1 MLEFYLN
8 PSLQRIINYGH
19 EEAQR
24 LGNTIVT
31 PEHLLLGLLRERN
44 NNDLEMLSVN
54 ASNIQYV
61 KEKTEAEIRKN
72 NPNSGYHELNDIRT
86 SVETNLLIRDCVNEA
101 VQLGNSEVKIKHLLL
116 AVTANK
122 NTFIAALLEE
132 IGWNYERIKRVLF
145 SADDEDFDDVCD
157 DDEDEMETI
166 SVGRY
171 SASQSMTSEDNSKI
185 GKYIKQYGTNIT
197 DQAKQSLLDPVV
209 GREKEIERLVQIL
222 GRRKKN
228 NPILIGEPG
237 VGKTAIIEGLA
248 QRMANNNVPDG
259 IKNKHL
265 VSLNLASLVAGSKYR
280 GEFEE
285 RIQNLINE
293 LRENKNVI
301 LFIDEIHTMI
311 GAGNSS
317 GQMDAANILKPALAK
332 GEIHCIGATTL
343 DEFRKSIEKDG
354 ALERRFQKI
363 IVSPPT
369 ADETL
374 LILKNLKPRYE
385 EYHNAKYTDEALV
398 QCVKLADRYITDRFF
413 PDKAIDIIDEAGAR
427 MKSKV
432 EGVSKTERAA
442 EKEYN
447 DLLRKKEEAIRLQNF
462 ELAASYRDQS
472 LEAKSK
478 LQQIR
483 EEQSKKKKVVR
494 ITEDVITQVVSSMSG
509 IPVSKMVDEEKK
521 RLKFMREELNAK
533 VIDQEEAVDK
543 LVRSIQ
549 RSRIGLNDPNRPIG
563 TFMFLGPTGVGK
575 TLLAKKLAD
584 FMFGTPEALIRVDMS
599 EYMEKHTVSRL
610 VGAPPGYVG
619 YDEGGQLTE
628 KVRRRPYS
636 IILLDEIEKAH
647 TDVFNILLQVMED
660 GRLTDG
666 NGRTVDFRNT
676 IIIMTSNVG
685 SRQLKE
691 FGHAVGFVKQTQE
704 HSDEII
710 MKALQKQFAPEFINR
725 LDEIVSFNSLSDSS
739 IRKILDVELNQIK
752 KRVENMGFVLE
763 ISDEAKDFLCKKG
776 FDPQYGARPL
786 RRAIQKYLENELS
799 DFFIN
804 EEPKDNKIV
813 VTASE
818 EKLSLN

>member
-166 SVGRY
+166 SVGRN

-374 LILKNLKPRYE
+374 LILKNLRPRYE

-432 EGVSKTERAA
+432 EGVSKAERAT

-584 FMFGTPEALIRVDMS
+584 FMFGTPDALIRVDMS

>member
-166 SVGRY
+166 SVGRN

-432 EGVSKTERAA
+432 EGVSKAERAA

-584 FMFGTPEALIRVDMS
+584 FMFGTPDALIRVDMS

>member
-166 SVGRY
+166 SVGRN

-374 LILKNLKPRYE
+374 LILKNLRPRYE

-432 EGVSKTERAA
+432 EGVSKAERAA

-776 FDPQYGARPL
+776 FAPQYGARPL

>member
-166 SVGRY
+166 SVGRN

-374 LILKNLKPRYE
+374 LILKNLRPRYE

-432 EGVSKTERAA
+432 EGVSKAERAA

-494 ITEDVITQVVSSMSG
+494 ITEDVITQVVSSMLG

>member
-145 SADDEDFDDVCD
+145 SEDDEDFDDVCD

-166 SVGRY
+166 SVGRN

-374 LILKNLKPRYE
+374 LILKNLRPRYE

-432 EGVSKTERAA
+432 EGVSKAERAA

>member
-166 SVGRY
+166 SVGRN

-374 LILKNLKPRYE
+374 LILKNLRPRYE

-432 EGVSKTERAA
+432 EGVSKAERAA

-584 FMFGTPEALIRVDMS
+584 FMFGTPDALIRVDMS

-610 VGAPPGYVG
+610 IGAPPGYVG

-691 FGHAVGFVKQTQE
+691 FGHAVGFVKQAQE

-804 EEPKDNKIV
+804 EGPKDNKIV

>member
-166 SVGRY
+166 SVGRN

-374 LILKNLKPRYE
+374 LILKNLRPRYE

-432 EGVSKTERAA
+432 EGVSKAERAA

-584 FMFGTPEALIRVDMS
+584 FMFGTPDALIRMDMS

>member
-166 SVGRY
+166 SVGRN

-374 LILKNLKPRYE
+374 LILKNLRPRYE

-432 EGVSKTERAA
+432 EGVSKAERAA

-584 FMFGTPEALIRVDMS
+584 FMFGTPDALIRVDMS

>member
-1 MLEFYLN
+1 MPEFYLN

-166 SVGRY
+166 SVGRN

-374 LILKNLKPRYE
+374 LILKNLRPRYE

-432 EGVSKTERAA
+432 EGVSKAERAA

-584 FMFGTPEALIRVDMS
+584 FMFGTPDALIRVDMS

-610 VGAPPGYVG
+610 IGAPPGYVG

>member
-72 NPNSGYHELNDIRT
+72 NPNSGYHELNDIST

-166 SVGRY
+166 SVGRN

-197 DQAKQSLLDPVV
+197 DQAKQNLLDPVV

-432 EGVSKTERAA
+432 EGVSKAERAA

-584 FMFGTPEALIRVDMS
+584 FMFGTPDALIRVDMS

-676 IIIMTSNVG
+676 TIIMTSNVG

>member
-166 SVGRY
+166 SVGRN
-171 SASQSMTSEDNSKI
+171 STSQSMTSEDNSKI

-374 LILKNLKPRYE
+374 LILKNLRPRYE

-432 EGVSKTERAA
+432 EGVSKAERAA

-584 FMFGTPEALIRVDMS
+584 YMFGTPDALIRVDMS

>member
-132 IGWNYERIKRVLF
+132 IGWNYDRIKRVLF

-166 SVGRY
+166 SVGRN

-374 LILKNLKPRYE
+374 LILKNLRPRYE

-432 EGVSKTERAA
+432 EGVSKAERAT

>member
-166 SVGRY
+166 SVGRN

-374 LILKNLKPRYE
+374 LILKNLRPRYE

-432 EGVSKTERAA
+432 EGVSKAERAA